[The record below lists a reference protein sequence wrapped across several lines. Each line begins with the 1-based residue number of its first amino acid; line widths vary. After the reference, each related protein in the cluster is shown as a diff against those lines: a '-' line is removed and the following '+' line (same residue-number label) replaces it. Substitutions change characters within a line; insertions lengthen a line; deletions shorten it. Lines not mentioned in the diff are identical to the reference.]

1 MEVTQLLLVGS
12 YVMVVLR
19 LQVHYRQFLVNPTF
33 LIYEIDLSLVQV
45 IVIQDIIRVVLKMQ
59 YWFHTLIIYRITF
72 MVLT

>member
-45 IVIQDIIRVVLKMQ
+45 IVIQDIIRVVL
-59 YWFHTLIIYRITF
+59 L
-72 MVLT
+72 VLH